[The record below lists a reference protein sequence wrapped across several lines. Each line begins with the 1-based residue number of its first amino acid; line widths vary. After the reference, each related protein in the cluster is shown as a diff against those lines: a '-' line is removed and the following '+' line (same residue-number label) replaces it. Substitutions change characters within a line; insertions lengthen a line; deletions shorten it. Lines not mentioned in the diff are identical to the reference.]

1 MAKVYVC
8 RSWFPDVLDRLAQLH
23 EMRAWEGEDTP
34 SRDVLLAEVQNID
47 GLLPIGADH
56 IDAEVMNAAPKLR
69 VISNL
74 GDGYENIDVAE
85 ATRRG
90 IPVGHTPDV
99 LTETTADLAF
109 ALLLASA
116 RRIVEGDAFTRQGK
130 WRMHAHLDL
139 PGVDVNHATL
149 GIVGLGKIGM
159 QVAKRAKGFNMRV
172 LYYSRTRKVDIE
184 SLLGVEYVPELHSLL
199 SQSDFISITTLLTD
213 QTRHMIGADEFAV
226 MKPTAIL
233 VNAGRGSIIDQRAL
247 YEALKSRRILRA
259 AIDVTEVEPISLDD
273 PLLTL
278 DNLTIVPH
286 IGSAVPATR
295 KRMMAMAVDQLIA
308 GLGGNRIVHCVNPS
322 VYHGSSQ
329 KG

>member
-1 MAKVYVC
+1 MSKVYVC
-8 RSWFPDVLDRLAQLH
+8 KNWFPEVLDRIARLH
-23 EMRAWEGEDTP
+23 EMKVWEGEDIP
-34 SRDVLLAEVQNID
+34 PRDVLLAEVRDID
-47 GLLPIGADH
+47 GLHPIGDP
-56 IDAEVMNAAPKLR
+56 IDAEIMNAAPKLR
-69 VISNL
+69 VISNF
-74 GDGYENIDVAE
+74 GAGYDNINVAE

-99 LTETTADLAF
+99 LTETTADLVF

-116 RRIVEGDAFTRQGK
+116 RRIVDGDAFVRQGK

-172 LYYSRTRKVDIE
+172 LYYDQTRKVDIE
-184 SLLGVEYVPELHSLL
+184 AILGVEYVPDLHSLL
-199 SQSDFISITTLLTD
+199 AQSDFISLNTLLTD
-213 QTRHMIGADEFAV
+213 QTRNMIGADEFAV

-233 VNAGRGSIIDQRAL
+233 VNASRGAVIDQRAL

-259 AIDVTEVEPISLDD
+259 ALDVAVVEPIPLDD

-278 DNLTIVPH
+278 DNLIIVPH
-286 IGSAVPATR
+286 VGSLVLATR
-295 KRMMAMAVDQLIA
+295 KKMMAMAVDNLIV
-308 GLGGNRIVHCVNPS
+308 GVQGDKMPHCVNPS
-322 VYHGSSQ
+322 VYDNPS
-329 KG
+329 

>member
-8 RSWFPDVLDRLAQLH
+8 RNWFPDVLDRLAHLH
-23 EMRAWEGEDTP
+23 EMRVWQGEDTP
-34 SRDVLLAEVQNID
+34 PRDILLAEVQNID

-56 IDAEVMNAAPKLR
+56 IDTEVINAAPKLR
-69 VISNL
+69 VISNF

-99 LTETTADLAF
+99 LTETTADLTF

-116 RRIVEGDAFTRQGK
+116 RRIVEGDAFARQGK

-139 PGVDVNHATL
+139 PGVDVNRATL

-172 LYYSRTRKVDIE
+172 LYYSRTRKMDSE
-184 SLLGVEYVPELHSLL
+184 SLLGVEYVSDLHSLL
-199 SQSDFISITTLLTD
+199 SQSDFISVNTPLTA

-233 VNAGRGSIIDQRAL
+233 VNAARGSIIDQRAL
-247 YEALKSRRILRA
+247 YEALKSHRILRA
-259 AIDVTEVEPISLDD
+259 AIDVTEVEPIPLDD

-286 IGSAVPATR
+286 VGSAVPATR
-295 KRMMAMAVDQLIA
+295 KKMMAMAVDQLIA
-308 GLGGNRIVHCVNPS
+308 GLRGDRIAHCVNLS
-322 VYHGSSQ
+322 VYDKFSEEG
-329 KG
+329 